1 MISVQPLK
9 QLLLPLFQL
18 HGVITVVTRA
28 GNLQPLAIR
37 SLLLTYSGVGSRCK
51 PIVCSSYMYTSP
63 CRMNNFH
70 SAVALALTLTESN
83 CPPHVST
90 VGGGGG
96 GGGGLRG

>member
-1 MISVQPLK
+1 MGGK
-9 QLLLPLFQL
+9 F
-18 HGVITVVTRA
+18 
-28 GNLQPLAIR
+28 LAIR
-37 SLLLTYSGVGSRCK
+37 SLLLIYSGVGSRCK

-96 GGGGLRG
+96 GVEGGGGGQRPTITLLKHAL